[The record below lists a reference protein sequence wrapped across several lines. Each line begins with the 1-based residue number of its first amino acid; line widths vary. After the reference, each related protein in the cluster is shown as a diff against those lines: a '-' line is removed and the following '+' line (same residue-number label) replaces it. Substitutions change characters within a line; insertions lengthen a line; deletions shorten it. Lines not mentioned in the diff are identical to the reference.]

1 MFDHCTFD
9 RPHLLITPLL
19 LVIDRLYPALHQL
32 SLPRARWI
40 IIGLHLLLLA
50 AIGEQQG
57 ILADKE
63 ALKYIG
69 CAQDVLND
77 DLSDL
82 TSNYLKYGAY
92 VLFLVPFVAI
102 GQMWLAVG
110 VQILL
115 GIIAAEALARYTERA
130 TGNVGLGRLAMA
142 LFLLCPLIQS
152 WALALYTEHF
162 FACMAIIFIEL
173 LDRDR
178 RIGAPTIALGIITL
192 FARPTGMFFVV
203 PAMLWMWR
211 ERLPSALRPWFVP
224 GACIALFLF
233 AISIPRIAPAQL
245 GPIAS
250 GQVIAGIGGS
260 GTDGFDGQ
268 TIIAAQRFLVDR
280 VGLVE
285 WGGITLRRA
294 VSLFTLTRPYYSVAH
309 NNLNAIWYVLFP
321 LAFIGVWRS
330 WQVSRIRLVLLVL
343 MLNILLVAVTH
354 DEWSGRFLVPLLP
367 WIMVLAV
374 SALRN
379 SVRVVAR
386 V

>member
-32 SLPRARWI
+32 SLPRTRWI
-40 IIGLHLLLLA
+40 IIGLHLLLLT
-50 AIGEQQG
+50 AIGAQQG
-57 ILADKE
+57 IVADKE

-69 CAQDVLND
+69 CAQDVLNG

-82 TSNYLKYGAY
+82 MGNYLKYGSY
-92 VLFLVPFVAI
+92 VLFLVPLVAI
-102 GQMWLAVG
+102 GQVWLAVG

-115 GIIAAEALARYTERA
+115 GIIAAESLARFTERA
-130 TGNVGLGRLAMA
+130 TGNVGLGRMAMA

-152 WALALYTEHF
+152 WALALYTDHF
-162 FACMAIIFIEL
+162 FTCMAIIFIER

-178 RIGAPTIALGIITL
+178 RIGPLTIALGIITL
-192 FARPTGMFFVV
+192 FARPTGILFVV
-203 PAMLWMWR
+203 PALLWKWR
-211 ERLPSALRPWFVP
+211 ERLPSALRSWFVP
-224 GACIALFLF
+224 VACFALFLF
-233 AISIPRIAPAQL
+233 AISVPRIAPAQL

-260 GTDGFDGQ
+260 GTDGFDGP
-268 TIIAAQRFLVDR
+268 TIIAAQHYLVGR
-280 VGLVE
+280 VGLLE

-294 VSLFTLTRPYYSVAH
+294 ASLFTLTRPFYSVAH
-309 NNLNAIWYVLFP
+309 NNLNAIWYVLFL

-374 SALRN
+374 SALRK
-379 SVRVVAR
+379 SVQTVAR